1 MSILF
6 ESITIKNM
14 ELRNRFVRSATYDG
28 SAEINGCVS
37 ERQMKLFTDLAEGG
51 VGLIITGI
59 VYTHPSGRISPFQ
72 NSLASDD
79 VIPGFQKLTKAM
91 HERGT
96 GVAVQL
102 FHAGREGAKLFNL
115 MKEKAVAPSVV
126 DDDPYFTGDY
136 RALAEEE
143 IWDIVHSFGDAAKRA
158 RAAGFDAVQIHGAHA
173 YLISE
178 FLSPFSNRRNDRW
191 GGELTNRLRI
201 HKEICNDIK
210 AKAGDDY
217 PVLIKLGVEDG
228 FPGGLQFTEGLE
240 AAGLCAEWG
249 YDGLEISQGL
259 RGEEFSGTEF
269 RTKINKVEQE
279 AYFRQWSKE
288 VRKLV
293 TVPVMMVGGLRT
305 FELME
310 EVVQNGEADF
320 VSLSR
325 PFIREPGLVKSWENG
340 SRRRATCISC
350 NKCIGA
356 MFRGVPLQCIYE
368 KELAERAREKQAQ
381 PS

>member
-1 MSILF
+1 M
-6 ESITIKNM
+6 
-14 ELRNRFVRSATYDG
+14 
-28 SAEINGCVS
+28 
-37 ERQMKLFTDLAEGG
+37 
-51 VGLIITGI
+51 GLIVTGI
-59 VYTHPSGRISPFQ
+59 VYTHPSGQISPFQ
-72 NSLASDD
+72 NSLVSDD
-79 VIPGFQKLTKAM
+79 LIPGCQKLTEAM
-91 HERGT
+91 HNRGAKI
-96 GVAVQL
+96 AVQL

-115 MKEKAVAPSVV
+115 MKKKAVAPSVV
-126 DDDPYFTGDY
+126 DNDPYFSGDC
-136 RALAEEE
+136 RALEEEE
-143 IWDIVHSFGDAAKRA
+143 IWDVIHSFGDAAKRA

-178 FLSPFSNRRNDRW
+178 FLSPFSNLRKDQW
-191 GGELTNRLRI
+191 GGELANRLRI
-201 HKEICNDIK
+201 HREICKDIR
-210 AKAGDDY
+210 AKVGDDY

-228 FPGGLQFTEGLE
+228 FSGGLRLNEGLE
-240 AAGLCAEWG
+240 AARLCAEWG

-269 RTKINKVEQE
+269 RTKINKIEQE
-279 AYFRQWSKE
+279 GYFREWSREAK
-288 VRKLV
+288 KLV

-325 PFIREPGLVKSWENG
+325 PFIREPALVKSWENG

-350 NKCIGA
+350 NKCFDA
-356 MFRGVPLQCIYE
+356 LFKGVPLQCIYD
-368 KELAERAREKQAQ
+368 KELAERARKKESQ